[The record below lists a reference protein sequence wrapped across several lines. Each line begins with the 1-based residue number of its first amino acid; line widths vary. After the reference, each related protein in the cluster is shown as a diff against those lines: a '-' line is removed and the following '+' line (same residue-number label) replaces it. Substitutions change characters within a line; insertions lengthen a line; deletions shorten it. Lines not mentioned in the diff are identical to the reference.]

1 MIDKKTHTKN
11 KFRMHASKF
20 FLTFS
25 QVPNSK
31 LVDFPEIKKRITEKD
46 SIKNGIIAREKHKD
60 GNTHFHI
67 YLEYLSKK
75 DIRNSNY
82 FDFIFDHHGKYET
95 CKSKVSTIKYI
106 TKEMD
111 YFLIG
116 DLNSFSNVTLVEDFI
131 RKKVLE
137 GYSVEDF
144 FYFKNNRSVDKFI
157 FDSGHKITKYSKNF
171 QQHQRNLRMDKLSP
185 IKYFDTASIENISDN
200 VLTNKEGL
208 VNILEYLNDNAGK
221 RKYKTPMLHV

>member
-1 MIDKKTHTKN
+1 
-11 KFRMHASKF
+11 
-20 FLTFS
+20 
-25 QVPNSK
+25 
-31 LVDFPEIKKRITEKD
+31 
-46 SIKNGIIAREKHKD
+46 
-60 GNTHFHI
+60 
-67 YLEYLSKK
+67 
-75 DIRNSNY
+75 
-82 FDFIFDHHGKYET
+82 
-95 CKSKVSTIKYI
+95 
-106 TKEMD
+106 MD

>member
-1 MIDKKTHTKN
+1 
-11 KFRMHASKF
+11 
-20 FLTFS
+20 
-25 QVPNSK
+25 
-31 LVDFPEIKKRITEKD
+31 
-46 SIKNGIIAREKHKD
+46 
-60 GNTHFHI
+60 
-67 YLEYLSKK
+67 
-75 DIRNSNY
+75 
-82 FDFIFDHHGKYET
+82 FDHHGKYET